1 MQVRAFGRSLS
12 DFEPLLPLEQE
23 LLKACS
29 KGDIAQGQAECP
41 EEATSDNKVRAEFIR
56 FLLLGGDDRVA
67 IHERG
72 VQLSKAFVLGALDLR
87 STVVDTIFTLQ
98 HCTLNRVAFF
108 SGATFNRSIDM
119 EGSRI
124 KGIWG
129 RGMSVAGDFHAK
141 KIVAQYSIGLDNSFV
156 GGALSFSGAV
166 LNGSSGLS
174 ISAID
179 SRIQGGVY
187 LTDGFRADGLVK
199 FLGAEVGGQFNCR
212 AGHFLKEGESL
223 MASNIKVGGGVF
235 LIHGFKS
242 RGKISFIAAA
252 VKVQFSLHGAS
263 LACKDGLAL
272 IADRMSLNGTFYMG
286 EGFKSEGGISL
297 NGGDIQ
303 GQINGSG
310 AVLSGE
316 QKTSFFANNLHVT
329 GTVFLDRG
337 FSSKGRL
344 SFASAK
350 IDGDLSFRD
359 AEFIGSL
366 YASKLQVLGAL
377 IIFDIKKPMSKV
389 SLASARVT
397 ALNDNA
403 QSWGQHLIL
412 NGFVYE
418 FLDVHNTMTVA
429 DRVKWLEKQCSRFPG
444 DEATPLPKPN
454 VFVPQPW
461 QQLKTVLE
469 NMGRVE
475 ESREIGIEYERHRAK
490 CGQIGLTPA
499 AWNPV
504 RRGLNWGFANALHFS
519 YGKLIGYGYRPMQ
532 LVPWFMGVWLLTTA
546 LYWYAANQEAVF
558 APTDPLIFQN
568 TAYMTCQPSSD
579 KTFEPAPGTGNW
591 YLCNALAQ
599 EYTGFSPIAFS
610 LDLLLPLV
618 DLHQEKDWAPLIE
631 TPKANVVDELRGF
644 FTLKRFVRFVMWVE
658 ILAGW
663 VFSLLFVVIVSGL
676 ARRKEQ

>member
-1 MQVRAFGRSLS
+1 MRAFGRSLS
-12 DFEPLLPLEQE
+12 DFEPLFPLEQA

-29 KGDIAQGQAECP
+29 KGEVAQGQAECP
-41 EEATSDNKVRAEFIR
+41 EEPTSDNKVRAEFIR

-67 IHERG
+67 LHERG

-87 STVVDTIFTLQ
+87 STVVETICTLQ

-108 SGATFNRSIDM
+108 SGAKFSRSIDL

-129 RGMSVAGDFHAK
+129 RGMSVAGDFHAR

-166 LNGSSGLS
+166 LKGSSGLS

-187 LTDGFRADGLVK
+187 LTDGFRAEGLIK

-212 AGHFLKEGESL
+212 AGHFLKDGESL
-223 MASNIKVGGGVF
+223 NASNIKVGGGVF
-235 LIHGFKS
+235 LINGFKS
-242 RGKISFIAAA
+242 SGKISFIAAV
-252 VKVQFSLHGAS
+252 VKVQFSMHGAS
-263 LACKDGLAL
+263 IACKEGLAF
-272 IADRMSLNGTFYMG
+272 IADRLLVNGTFYMG
-286 EGFKSEGGISL
+286 EGFTSEGRVSL
-297 NGGDIQ
+297 NGAEIL
-303 GQINGSG
+303 GQLIGTG
-310 AVLSGE
+310 AVFSGD
-316 QKTSFFANNLHVT
+316 QKTCLSADNLHVT
-329 GTVFLDRG
+329 GTVYLDRG
-337 FSSKGRL
+337 FYSKGRI
-344 SFASAK
+344 SFASAR
-350 IDGDLSFRD
+350 IDSDCSFNG
-359 AEFIGSL
+359 AKFIGSF
-366 YASKLQVLGAL
+366 YASKLQVSGTL
-377 IIFDIKKPMSKV
+377 IVLNVKKPMNKV
-389 SLASARVT
+389 SLAGARVT

-403 QSWGQHLIL
+403 KSWGSHLIL
-412 NGFVYE
+412 NGFVYD
-418 FLDVHNTMTVA
+418 FLDVHNTMAVE
-429 DRVKWLEKQCSRFPG
+429 DRVKWLEKQCARFPK
-444 DEATPLPKPN
+444 DEAESPPKST

-469 NMGRVE
+469 NMGRAE
-475 ESREIGIEYERHRAK
+475 DAREIGIEYERHRAK

-504 RRGLNWGFANALHFS
+504 RRGLNWAFANALHFC

-532 LVPWFMGVWLLTTA
+532 LVPWFLGVWLLTTA
-546 LYWYAANQEAVF
+546 LYWYAANQGAVF
-558 APTDPLIFQN
+558 APSDPLIFQN
-568 TAYMTCQPSSD
+568 EAYMTCQPSSD
-579 KTFEPAPGTGNW
+579 ETFKPAPGTGNW
-591 YLCNALAQ
+591 YLCNALPQ

-631 TPKANVVDELRGF
+631 TPKANVGEELLGF
-644 FTLKRFVRFVMWVE
+644 FTLKRFVRFVMWFE